1 MTSVLRDMK
10 LADFIEAVA
19 AKTST
24 PGGGSVSAAA
34 SAMGTALG
42 IMAARF
48 SEGPKAQEIASSLE
62 QLKGKILPFIDR
74 DAEAYAQVSKAYG
87 LPKKTDE
94 EKARRKEA
102 VQIALKEAAE
112 VPLEGMRLAVG
123 GLQALAPLFEVV
135 NKNLASDFAGAAL
148 LLEAGLL
155 GCGLNV
161 RINASLMAD
170 KERRGRLEEEAG
182 RLEKEGTEL
191 KSRLLGAVN
200 RLYAK
205 P

>member
-1 MTSVLRDMK
+1 MLRDMK
-10 LADFIEAVA
+10 LTDFIESVA

-24 PGGGSVSAAA
+24 PGGGSVAAAA

-48 SEGPKAQEIASSLE
+48 SEGPKAQEIASALE
-62 QLKGKILPFIDR
+62 ELKGKILPFIDR
-74 DAEAYAQVSKAYG
+74 DAEAYSQVSQAYG

-102 VQIALKEAAE
+102 IQIALKEAAD
-112 VPLEGMRLAVG
+112 VPLEGMRLALQ
-123 GLQALAPLFEVV
+123 GLRALPALFEVV
-135 NKNLASDFAGAAL
+135 NKNLASDFAGAVL
-148 LLEAGLL
+148 LLEAGLI

-170 KERRGRLEEEAG
+170 KERRS
-182 RLEKEGTEL
+182 RLEKEAGQLEKEGADL
-191 KSRLLGAVN
+191 RSRLLGAVSQ
-200 RLYAK
+200 LYAK
-205 P
+205 A